1 MAYLR
6 VMFDD
11 TEIDRRDL
19 CAPVVIGRSPECD
32 IAVRDVLLSRKHC
45 RIEPLPDSDGWQVA
59 DLSSKNGTT
68 HNDQPLSEPRRLTCG
83 DVLRLGRVTV
93 LFSAGILTDRGLTPL
108 RHAPLRP
115 ADPTETLTGTV
126 CGFEYLE
133 PGHRDWQFKGAFPS
147 PRPKLPAAFD
157 REDVY
162 SLLATIA
169 SSSWD
174 SIYAEARQPLP
185 ARNDQPDGIDLPL
198 RRLRPRSPI
207 DLSLQADPGTAIG
220 AVESNHSPSPRRPRQ
235 HNTAPIALLT
245 SIAVAIL
252 VVRLWLLSTA
262 GTSPIQPASANTIMN
277 HPPISSITIT
287 PTTIAPP
294 SDFIPSIDPRWIAAC
309 QLTAPAIPWLI

>member
-19 CAPVVIGRSPECD
+19 SAPVVIGRSPECD

-45 RIEPLPDSDGWQVA
+45 RIEPSPDSDGWQVA

-68 HNDQPLSEPRRLTCG
+68 HNDQPLSEPRPLACG

-93 LFSAGILTDRGLTPL
+93 LFSAGKLADRGLTPL

-133 PGHRDWQFKGAFPS
+133 PGHRDWQFKGPFPS

-174 SIYAEARQPLP
+174 SIYAEARQPLA
-185 ARNDQPDGIDLPL
+185 ARNDQACIDDPP
-198 RRLRPRSPI
+198 RRRSRPRSPI
-207 DLSLQADPGTAIG
+207 DLSLQASPVPDTA
-220 AVESNHSPSPRRPRQ
+220 AVELNHFNPHRKRRQ
-235 HNTAPIALLT
+235 YNSAPIALLT
-245 SIAVAIL
+245 AIAVAIL
-252 VVRLWLLSTA
+252 IVRLWLLSA
-262 GTSPIQPASANTIMN
+262 IGSSALQPAVAN
-277 HPPISSITIT
+277 PIIT
-287 PTTIAPP
+287 PAPIRAVATTPSQSAPP
-294 SDFIPSIDPRWIAAC
+294 SALIPVIDPRWIAAC